1 MKDGSYSLAEE
12 SIRMRFCPIAF
23 AGGAS
28 WSPLKETIF
37 FGDFFFTEGGVLPL
51 IGVLGA
57 LFTMIGHRKI

>member
-1 MKDGSYSLAEE
+1 
-12 SIRMRFCPIAF
+12 MRFCPIAF